1 MWLKASIGWKKEERG
16 AAEATVERVERVRR
30 DAVEKR
36 MLSEG
41 KVVSGEG
48 LWLTVIS
55 ARLDCARSRPFV
67 AQALLMKLLKAV
79 L

>member
-1 MWLKASIGWKKEERG
+1 MGWKKEERG
-16 AAEATVERVERVRR
+16 ADEATVERVERVMS
-30 DAVEKR
+30 DEVEKR

-55 ARLDCARSRPFV
+55 VRLDCARSG
-67 AQALLMKLLKAV
+67 LLWHRRC
-79 L
+79 